1 MRLISLELTNFRQ
14 YLNAKIDFSVDP
26 NKNVTLI
33 TGEMGA
39 GKSTLEQAFRYVLY
53 GISEFGNN
61 ELINNKLKNN
71 AQIKDIITAQVRLT
85 FEFKG
90 AHYIITR
97 SQPYMKLSSTSL
109 VSHGAKLTLVEIRN
123 GNVIP
128 HKDEFALKIATQMIP
143 KQLSDYFF
151 IDGEKIEKMS
161 KNMADSTKQDDF
173 ARVVK
178 SILGLNYLAKTID
191 HLKGVEK
198 QYNREID
205 KFGGEKV
212 VQLSIKIDKINA
224 NIGAINAGI
233 SDLEHQKTRYL
244 SEIKQLDEKIQSIP
258 DAEKLQKEFNS
269 RAQLI
274 SEKKS
279 TLELAKNSFFA
290 TNNIN
295 FIFYLGS
302 PLIKNAID
310 MLRAKGDI
318 DFGIPN
324 LHSKTIE
331 HLLNAETCLCGQ
343 KLDEN
348 PSAKAR
354 LEYLKTIVP
363 PHSTGL
369 AISTYIKDAKFRI
382 ESQENVL
389 SMHRNS
395 YKEIRTL
402 INEIDNL
409 EREQS
414 LLNEQMGD
422 ISSIVE
428 EKKKYDQYQGQ
439 LKAIEFNINKQVKEI
454 GVLENERNLLQED
467 KDSLKK
473 VTEASQ
479 KIAEYLEYVT
489 FILEQVSNRYNS
501 KEEKVR
507 EELETNINHFLKEMY
522 KEGFK
527 VEIAK
532 NYKIRVTVDE
542 AVDGDNI
549 DKSMGQGYVIIFAF
563 ISSVIKMAKEKFTSD
578 GDDNYQEYY
587 PLVMDAPLSNI
598 DIGFIP
604 GVCNTLPKI
613 AEQII
618 IFLNKKDSEI
628 YTRYAA
634 NTVGRNYML
643 TTNGLLETSVTE
655 V

>member
-53 GISEFGNN
+53 GISEFGNT

-90 AHYIITR
+90 AHYILTR

-109 VSHGAKLTLVEIRN
+109 VLQGAKLTLVEIRN

-161 KNMADSTKQDDF
+161 KNMADSSKQDDF

-191 HLKGVEK
+191 HLKGVER

-233 SDLEHQKTRYL
+233 ADLEHQKTRYL

-258 DAEKLQKEFNS
+258 DAEKLQKEFNN

-274 SEKKS
+274 SEKKEN
-279 TLELAKNSFFA
+279 LELAKNSFFA

-331 HLLNAETCLCGQ
+331 HLLNAETCLCGL

-402 INEIDNL
+402 INEIENL

-428 EKKKYDQYQGQ
+428 EKKKHDQYQGQ
-439 LKAIEFNINKQVKEI
+439 LTGIEINIKKQVKEI
-454 GVLENERNLLQED
+454 GVLENERNSLQEE

-507 EELETNINHFLKEMY
+507 EELESNINHYLKEMY

-542 AVDGDNI
+542 AVEGDNI

-634 NTVGRNYML
+634 NTIGRNYKL

>member
-109 VSHGAKLTLVEIRN
+109 VSQGAKLTLVEIRN

-161 KNMADSTKQDDF
+161 KNMADSSKQDDF

-191 HLKGVEK
+191 HLKGVER

-212 VQLSIKIDKINA
+212 VQLSIKINKINA
-224 NIGAINAGI
+224 NIGSINAGI
-233 SDLEHQKTRYL
+233 ADFEHQKTRYL

-258 DAEKLQKEFNS
+258 DAEKLQKEFNN

-274 SEKKS
+274 SEKKVN
-279 TLELAKNSFFA
+279 LELAKNSFFA

-295 FIFYLGS
+295 FIFFLGS

-414 LLNEQMGD
+414 LLNEQIGD

-439 LKAIEFNINKQVKEI
+439 LTGIDVNIKKQVKEI
-454 GVLENERNLLQED
+454 GVLENERNLLQEE

-507 EELETNINHFLKEMY
+507 EELENNINHYLKEMY

-542 AVDGDNI
+542 AVEGDNI

-628 YTRYAA
+628 YTRYAS
-634 NTVGRNYML
+634 NTIGRNYKL
-643 TTNGLLETSVTE
+643 TTNGLLETNVTE